1 MPKTIDYYF
10 TAASP
15 WAFFGHAR
23 LHETAARHG
32 ATINHKPMDL
42 IHTVFPG
49 TGGLPLKKRSAARQ
63 AYRLTELRRWSA
75 FLGIEIHLQPTHFPA
90 RTLTADHAIIAAI
103 VQGEDPGEL
112 ALGIMHSLW
121 VDNKD
126 IDDPDAI
133 REVAKSRGYQN
144 LDFLAQVD
152 SPEVLERYA
161 ANTREAIERG
171 VFGAPGYIVDGE
183 LLWGQDRMEFVDR
196 ILAA

>member
-1 MPKTIDYYF
+1 M
-10 TAASP
+10 
-15 WAFFGHAR
+15 
-23 LHETAARHG
+23 LC
-32 ATINHKPMDL
+32 
-42 IHTVFPG
+42 
-49 TGGLPLKKRSAARQ
+49 
-63 AYRLTELRRWSA
+63 
-75 FLGIEIHLQPTHFPA
+75 PTHFPA

-152 SPEVLERYA
+152 RPEVLERYA

-171 VFGAPGYIVDGE
+171 VFGAPSYIVDGE

-196 ILAA
+196 ILTA

>member
-1 MPKTIDYYF
+1 MIG
-10 TAASP
+10 AAI
-15 WAFFGHAR
+15 AMYLLG
-23 LHETAARHG
+23 
-32 ATINHKPMDL
+32 
-42 IHTVFPG
+42 
-49 TGGLPLKKRSAARQ
+49 SA
-63 AYRLTELRRWSA
+63 WSA

-152 SPEVLERYA
+152 RPEVLERYA

-171 VFGAPGYIVDGE
+171 VFGAPSYIVDGE

-196 ILAA
+196 ILTA